1 MNKKFKAG
9 DKVRLIPKKRKD
21 FKSGNDCFRCGIVD
35 EMVGIVELHDTF
47 TVAEIYSDNTMEFV
61 EDKRKGYWDCSWF
74 EKVEEEYK
82 PIFDEIKLS
91 YCEGATVATHNGK
104 IGMAFRSRHDK
115 EDRKIGILIATMR
128 ALGFKKKTVDKVIDI
143 LFDDVKEIKD
153 YSTEELLKEIID
165 RVK

>member
-1 MNKKFKAG
+1 MKEKFKMG
-9 DKVRLIPKKRKD
+9 DKVRLIPGRRKYFKK
-21 FKSGNDCFRCGIVD
+21 GNDSFKCGIVKD
-35 EMVGIVELHDTF
+35 MENILELYDVF

-61 EDKRKGYWDCSWF
+61 EDERKWYWDCSWF

-115 EDRKIGILIATMR
+115 EDRKVGILIATMR

-143 LFDDVKEIKD
+143 LFDDIKELKD

>member
-1 MNKKFKAG
+1 MKEKFKVG
-9 DKVRLIPKKRKD
+9 DKVRLIPGRRRYFKEDSDGFKCGMVKKMED
-21 FKSGNDCFRCGIVD
+21 
-35 EMVGIVELHDTF
+35 IVELHDTF

-61 EDKRKGYWDCSWF
+61 EDKRKWYWDCSWF

-115 EDRKIGILIATMR
+115 EDRKVGILIATMR